1 MKQSITFFLLFFLV
15 FVSKINSQ
23 TAVKIVGATGFCP
36 NETAT
41 ITTDSVFTRYL
52 WSTNET
58 TRNITVSRAGQY
70 SIEVINTI
78 GDTLRDTVFI
88 SAFGLPNPVIGG
100 TPYICPR
107 RPTAA
112 FVQQTNYRSYLWSTG
127 DTTRL
132 IIVSNP
138 GTYSVSVVDQ
148 NGCRNNASTTIQDGA
163 PTALALPD
171 SVKICQ
177 GDSVILD
184 ATATNAMRYFWNN
197 DDTTAMITVR
207 TGGMYNVIV
216 SNGQCV
222 SYDTTIVI
230 LLPRPMLDLGKDSLL
245 CDKDT
250 LLLRGPVNNLYTY
263 RWHDGSTQTTF
274 KASDVGSYS
283 LTVSFGNC
291 RVSDTI
297 NIEVFNKVQGLVLD
311 SVICTPQYRLV
322 PNVVGTTQYRW
333 TDGSTNPYLDI
344 SKTGRYQLLA
354 YNGRCYADLTYKLTF
369 MTKPLVNF
377 VRDTIVCIDLGTNH
391 LDLNASWLGTKY
403 LWNTGDTT
411 SSITVTNSG
420 LYYVALNN
428 ACGAWWTSTHVTLK
442 SCYTSFIPNA
452 FSPNED
458 GENETFRIYPAS
470 DVTKIHTFQV
480 FNRWGQLVFVAN
492 DFLPIDAETHAWDG
506 KVKGR
511 AVKPDV
517 FVYYIEIETEKGEVF
532 IQRGD
537 VTLLR

>member
-1 MKQSITFFLLFFLV
+1 MKQSITFFGLFLLV
-15 FVSKINSQ
+15 FISKINSQ
-23 TAVKIVGATGFCP
+23 TAVNIVGATGFCP

-41 ITTDSVFTRYL
+41 ITTDSIFTRYL
-52 WSTNET
+52 WSTTDT

-88 SAFGLPNPVIGG
+88 SAFGLPNPFIGG
-100 TPYICPR
+100 TPFICPR
-107 RPTAA
+107 RPTAV
-112 FVQQTNYRSYLWSTG
+112 FVQQTNYRSYAWSTG
-127 DTTRL
+127 DTTRQ
-132 IIVSNP
+132 ISVSNP

-148 NGCRNNASTTIQDGA
+148 NGCRNSTSTTISNGA
-163 PTALALPD
+163 PTALPLPD

-184 ATATNAMRYFWNN
+184 ATATDAIRYFWNT
-197 DDTTAMITVR
+197 DDTTAMITIR
-207 TGGMYNVIV
+207 ADGMYNVIV

-222 SYDTTIVI
+222 SYDTTMVI
-230 LLPRPMLDLGKDSLL
+230 LLPRPMVNLGKDTML

-250 LLLRGPVNNLYTY
+250 LILRGPINNLYTY
-263 RWHDGSTQTTF
+263 RWHDGSTLSTF
-274 KASDVGSYS
+274 KASDVGTYALS
-283 LTVSFGNC
+283 VNFGNC

-297 NIEVFNKVQGLVLD
+297 NIKVFNKKQGLVLD
-311 SVICTPQYRLV
+311 SVICTPQYRLI
-322 PNVVGTTQYRW
+322 PNVEGSSKYSW
-333 TDGSTNPYLDI
+333 TDGSTNPYLNI
-344 SKTGRYQLLA
+344 SKTGSYQLLA

-369 MTKPLVNF
+369 MKKPIINF

-391 LDLNASWLGTKY
+391 LDLNALWLGTKY

-411 SSITVTNSG
+411 PSITVTQSG

-428 ACGAWWTSTHVTLK
+428 ACGAWWTSTIVKLK

-452 FSPNED
+452 FSPNGD
-458 GENETFRIYPAS
+458 GENETFRIFPAS

-480 FNRWGQLVFVAN
+480 FDRWGQLVFVAN
-492 DFLPIDAETHAWDG
+492 DFLPMDAESHAWDG

-517 FVYYIEIETEKGEVF
+517 FVYYIEIETGKGEVF

>member
-15 FVSKINSQ
+15 FISKIHSQ
-23 TAVKIVGATGFCP
+23 TSVKIVGASGFCP
-36 NETAT
+36 NETAI

-52 WSTNET
+52 WSTRDS
-58 TRNITVSRAGQY
+58 TRNITVSRAGSY
-70 SIEVINTI
+70 SIEVINTL

-88 SAFGLPNPVIGG
+88 SAFGLPTPIIAG
-100 TPYICPR
+100 TPFICPN
-107 RPTAA
+107 RPTAV
-112 FVQQTNYRSYLWSTG
+112 FVQQTNYRSYAWSTG
-127 DTTRL
+127 DTTRQ
-132 IIVSNP
+132 ISVSNP
-138 GTYSVSVVDQ
+138 GTYSISVVDQ
-148 NGCRNNASTTIQDGA
+148 NGCRSNTSTTISNGA
-163 PTALALPD
+163 PTALPLPD

-177 GDSVILD
+177 GDSVLLD
-184 ATATNAMRYFWNN
+184 ATATDAIRYFWNN
-197 DDTTAMITVR
+197 DDTSAMITVR

-222 SYDTTIVI
+222 SYDTTMVI
-230 LLPRPMLDLGKDSLL
+230 LLPRPLVNLGKDTML
-245 CDKDT
+245 CAKDT
-250 LLLRGPVNNLYTY
+250 LILRGPVNNLYTY
-263 RWHDGSTQTTF
+263 RWHDGSTLSTF
-274 KASDVGSYS
+274 KAPDMGTYALSVN
-283 LTVSFGNC
+283 FGNC

-297 NIEVFNKVQGLVLD
+297 NIKVFNKVQGLVLD

-322 PNVVGTTQYRW
+322 PNVEGTTQYRW

-344 SKTGRYQLLA
+344 SKTGSYQLLA

-369 MTKPLVNF
+369 MKKPIINF
-377 VRDTIVCIDLGTNH
+377 VRDTIVCIDFGTKH

-411 SSITVTNSG
+411 PSITVTQSG
-420 LYYVALNN
+420 LYYVALKN
-428 ACGAWWTSTHVTLK
+428 ACGAWWTSTNVMIK

-452 FSPNED
+452 FSPNGD

-470 DVTKIHTFQV
+470 DVAKIHTFQV
-480 FNRWGQLVFVAN
+480 FDRWGQLVFVTN

-517 FVYYIEIETEKGEVF
+517 FVYYIEIETENGEVF